1 MITIEVPQL
10 TKEHHPECTLDL
22 EPNRFIFKCPSLY
35 ADLDGPL
42 LTSSTSPIATVK
54 LGLDVDKAKAQ
65 WIVSEKKLVVT
76 APISV
81 S

>member
-1 MITIEVPQL
+1 M
-10 TKEHHPECTLDL
+10 
-22 EPNRFIFKCPSLY
+22 CPSLY
-35 ADLDGPL
+35 ADLDAPL
-42 LTSSTSPIATVK
+42 LLPLSTTQSITGTK

-65 WIVSEKKLVVT
+65 WIVAEKKLIIS